1 MPSLAFLTALLPWFK
16 RDTMSLNPWTLLFKR
31 TFSEPTDTTLYIYA
45 SAAEKVADPQSAVDR
60 LDVVWVWQLK
70 DDKGGPYHEVAIVE
84 TEDRQAKKERRCFVL
99 ERVYH
104 RDGRIDR
111 TEVTEVLRVPSN
123 IE

>member
-1 MPSLAFLTALLPWFK
+1 MEPNWQIVL
-16 RDTMSLNPWTLLFKR
+16 KR
-31 TFSEPTDTTLYIYA
+31 TLSSPTDSIFQHYIT
-45 SAAEKVADPQSAVDR
+45 AAKEAADPQSLVDR